1 MLSRDIVEIQ
11 TTSRQKPT
19 LALTLHPW
27 RTRRLCAI
35 TEHSFAKVNLALLE
49 RAVSAPLPGLLALTP
64 MSLRRAFARNLQF
77 VTAVQ

>member
-49 RAVSAPLPGLLALTP
+49 RAVSAPLPGPACVDADVPSTP
-64 MSLRRAFARNLQF
+64 ICKNRPC
-77 VTAVQ
+77 